1 MTETLD
7 APIAAIADAVSAIS
21 DPGELYRVSREAE
34 SRVTAEMRA
43 ARQKLVLDLK
53 EQGLTWRGIGEL
65 LGGVSPQRAEQI
77 SRGM

>member
-7 APIAAIADAVSAIS
+7 APIAAVADAVNAFS

-34 SRVTAEMRA
+34 SRVTEGMRA
-43 ARQKLVLDLK
+43 IRQKLVLGLRD
-53 EQGLTWRGIGEL
+53 QGLTWRSIGEL

-77 SRGM
+77 SRGV

>member
-7 APIAAIADAVSAIS
+7 APIAAVTDAVSAFS

-34 SRVTAEMRA
+34 SRVTEDMRA
-43 ARQKLVLDLK
+43 IRQKLVLGLRD
-53 EQGLTWRGIGEL
+53 QGLTWRSIGEL

-77 SRGM
+77 SRGV